1 MKKSYDNLFS
11 IRTQRPQT
19 SSLAATTTTSRPRG
33 TTKAMDPRMRAVAN
47 HIMSMNAADIRHA
60 VMEPIMM
67 GFGALMATVGA
78 YLVMVMTEVNA
89 ANAAAFA
96 LAAG

>member
-1 MKKSYDNLFS
+1 M
-11 IRTQRPQT
+11 T
-19 SSLAATTTTSRPRG
+19 SRLVATTTKSPVR
-33 TTKAMDPRMRAVAN
+33 TTTAMNRRMQAVAN
-47 HIMSMNAADIRHA
+47 QIMSMNAADIRHA
-60 VMEPIMM
+60 IIEPIMM

-96 LAAG
+96 LAGG